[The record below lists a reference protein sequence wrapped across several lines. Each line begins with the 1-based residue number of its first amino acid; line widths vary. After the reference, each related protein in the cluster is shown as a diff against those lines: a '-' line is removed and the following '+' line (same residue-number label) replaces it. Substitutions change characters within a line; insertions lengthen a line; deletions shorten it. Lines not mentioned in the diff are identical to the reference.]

1 MLIVASIRAHR
12 SLAALALCFV
22 LGSAGAQ
29 SVLSAA
35 TPLGA
40 DVDSLLSYARQ
51 RNPEL
56 ASMRAEA
63 RAAQER
69 VYPAGALA
77 DPMFTTELRDIT
89 NGGES
94 SASLLPSRVGS
105 TRYIVSQALPWW
117 GKRDLRRD
125 VASAAALE
133 AQGRA
138 TSTWNEIAM
147 RVKSAHASRFQLH
160 RTLHLTEEV
169 DALLQRLEA
178 VARARYAN
186 GLAPQA
192 DVIRVQTERTM
203 VQSELLQLRA
213 ETRTAQAQ
221 INALLT
227 RRPDEPLAEPAR
239 LRPLPPDSVLK
250 FGELSERLRA
260 ANPDLAIE
268 AARVQGAERNRDLT
282 YRNRY
287 PDFTLSVAPIQ
298 SRNRIA
304 DWELMFEVN
313 IPLQQTSRR
322 HQEREAEAMVE
333 AANSR
338 QSAVLQRSI
347 GELGSRVAALQAARE
362 TEALVTSSLLPQ
374 AQATLESALA
384 AYETGRVDFA
394 TLLDAQRQ
402 LRLARVAAIKAQA
415 DARMRL
421 AEIERLIGEEL

>member
-1 MLIVASIRAHR
+1 MNLRPDLTKPIVVLIL
-12 SLAALALCFV
+12 SLVVGAV
-22 LGSAGAQ
+22 GAQ
-29 SVLSAA
+29 PASPDRSA
-35 TPLGA
+35 PGA
-40 DVDSLLSYARQ
+40 DVESLLNYARE
-51 RNPEL
+51 RNPEF

-69 VYPAGALA
+69 IYPAGALA

-94 SASLLPSRVGS
+94 SATLLPGRVGS

-138 TSTWNEIAM
+138 ALTWNEIAM
-147 RVKSAHASRFQLH
+147 RVKSAHASRYQLH
-160 RTLHLTEEV
+160 QTLRLTEEI

-178 VARARYAN
+178 VARSRYAN

-221 INALLT
+221 VNALLT
-227 RRPDEPLAEPAR
+227 RGPDAVLAEPVR
-239 LRPLPPDSVLK
+239 LRPLPADAALA
-250 FGELSERLRA
+250 FAALSERLRA

-268 AARVQGAERNRDLT
+268 AARLQGAERSRELT

-287 PDFTLSVAPIQ
+287 PDFNLSVAPIQ
-298 SRNRIA
+298 TRNRIA

-333 AANSR
+333 AASTR
-338 QSAVLQRSI
+338 QSAVLQRAI
-347 GELGSRVAALQAARE
+347 GELGSRLAALQAARD
-362 TEALVTSSLLPQ
+362 TEALVASGLLPQ

-402 LRLARVAAIKAQA
+402 LRQARVAAVKAQA